1 MDNKQVEHWEVFEW
15 FRVSSNL
22 YQLILLVLIEL
33 KDTSGKTR
41 LIIEEDLSVMNEI
54 NEINDKYNNLLAKYN
69 ELLAKRNAES
79 TNSGHKDGKTL
90 PQKFDKVNEQF
101 EHEFEQMNEQLL
113 ENKKID
119 AQIVEIL
126 NLQSALGDAINELT
140 NTKKKV
146 FALQVELK
154 DVNNYAEKKLL
165 NLQVALGDTTNELT
179 SAKKKVFNL
188 QAALGDAT
196 NVSLTAIMNHTDLMI
211 KCTTELF
218 QTRDIYDHITK
229 MTRQK
234 IYETLELYGFNSD
247 HPFIN
252 SIRNNIID
260 EMNKYR
266 EILDEEK
273 KRRMSLGTG
282 PFWY

>member
-196 NVSLTAIMNHTDLMI
+196 NVSLSN
-211 KCTTELF
+211 ES
-218 QTRDIYDHITK
+218 
-229 MTRQK
+229 
-234 IYETLELYGFNSD
+234 NS
-247 HPFIN
+247 
-252 SIRNNIID
+252 
-260 EMNKYR
+260 Y
-266 EILDEEK
+266 LQL
-273 KRRMSLGTG
+273 KR
-282 PFWY
+282 YHQI